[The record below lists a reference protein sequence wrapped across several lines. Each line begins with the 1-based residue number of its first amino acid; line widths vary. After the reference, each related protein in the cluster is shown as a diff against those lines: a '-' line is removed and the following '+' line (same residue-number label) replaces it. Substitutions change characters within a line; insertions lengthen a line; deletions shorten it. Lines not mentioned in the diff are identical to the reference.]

1 MTYDELLLKY
11 PKLYAQLTYF
21 DCNDGW
27 MGLIDELSGKL
38 EIINNKYPDFEER
51 IYAVQV
57 KEKFGGLR
65 FYCYSSDN
73 ITEEDSNLQNKLIEE
88 AERASFTICESCSK
102 PATVRNT
109 RGWITTLCEEC
120 RITK

>member
-11 PKLYAQLTYF
+11 PKLYAELKYF

-27 MGLIDELSGKL
+27 IGLIDELSGKL
-38 EIINNKYPDFEER
+38 ENINNKYPNFEER

-65 FYCYSSDN
+65 FYCYSSEN
-73 ITEEDSNLQNKLIEE
+73 ITQEDSDLQNKLIQE
-88 AERASFTICESCSK
+88 AEKASFTICERCSK
-102 PATVRNT
+102 PATMIRT
-109 RGWITTLCEEC
+109 RGWISTLCEQC
-120 RITK
+120 RTTK